1 MTGVQFWSYLQQKID
16 KAYSAYLDST
26 KANSLIKESMIKMVD
41 KFWRTLS
48 YEREA
53 DEMMSFLVR
62 ETTITP
68 ILGVAKISTLLPE
81 YMHVMY
87 MKATYEVPVEV
98 TAVSGSTLT
107 ATNHKLR
114 KGSQIKYSSTTY
126 TVNKVKGNTF
136 DVGVSGLS
144 TGTYYQINE
153 KSVGQ
158 LQSDRKGNPFHAA
171 SETDPKFIAQNDGSS
186 TPRSF
191 KIIPADNLTSV
202 SIDYVRTPPHE
213 IDVTDNST
221 ALEDYYPDKF
231 LYRLMDECVVNFGIQ
246 TKDYNTAQISKQD
259 IIENP

>member
-16 KAYSAYLDST
+16 KAYSAYLDT
-26 KANSLIKESMIKMVD
+26 AKANALIKESMYKMAD

-62 ETTITP
+62 ETEVTP
-68 ILGVAKISTLLPE
+68 VLGVAKINTLLPN
-81 YMHVMY
+81 YMHIMH
-87 MKATYEVPVEV
+87 MKATYEIPVEV
-98 TAVSGSTLT
+98 SAVSGTTLT
-107 ATNHKLR
+107 AANHTLR
-114 KGSQIKYSSTTY
+114 KGSQIKFSSTTY
-126 TVNKVKGNTF
+126 TVNKVKGDTF
-136 DVGVSGLS
+136 DLGVSGLS
-144 TGTYYQINE
+144 TGTYYQIKE

-158 LQSDRKGNPFHAA
+158 LQSDRKTSPYHRATEEN
-171 SETDPKFIAQNDGSS
+171 PKFIAENDGTS

-191 KIIPADNLTSV
+191 RITPATNLTTI

-221 ALEDYYPDKF
+221 TLEDYYPNKF
-231 LYRLMDECVVNFGIQ
+231 LYRLMDECVSNFGIQ
-246 TKDYNTAQISKQD
+246 TKDYNTSQAAKQD